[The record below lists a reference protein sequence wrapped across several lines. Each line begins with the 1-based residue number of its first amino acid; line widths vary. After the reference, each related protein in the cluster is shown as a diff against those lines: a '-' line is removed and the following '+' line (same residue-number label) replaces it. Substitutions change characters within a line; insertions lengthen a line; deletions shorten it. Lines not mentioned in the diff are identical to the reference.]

1 MPRLPQVSG
10 RALIRL
16 LSSLG
21 YEVIRQRGSHIR
33 VRKISALGE
42 HNLTV
47 PDHAVLAKGTLNDIL
62 TRVSL
67 WNNIPKEKLVEELR

>member
-1 MPRLPQVSG
+1 M
-10 RALIRL
+10 
-16 LSSLG
+16 
-21 YEVIRQRGSHIR
+21 
-33 VRKISALGE
+33 
-42 HNLTV
+42 TV